1 MNNRKNNI
9 SVHATSAILGML
21 VVTAESHASPGE
33 GAPTLPIGSSEL
45 LNVGGGL
52 IFVVLA
58 IIILGIVYAR
68 TQGLRAG
75 TNGVFNVIANQALG
89 PKERIAIIEIANQQ
103 ILIGMTTS
111 SVQTLHV
118 FEHPVAITPE
128 EPISFSGR
136 LKKFMRSDGE

>member
-1 MNNRKNNI
+1 MNDGQTIYKMH
-9 SVHATSAILGML
+9 SAKAILLLL
-21 VVTAESHASPGE
+21 VGATKAHASPGD
-33 GAPTLPIGSSEL
+33 GVATLPIGTSDL

-58 IIILGIVYAR
+58 IIVLGIVYAR

-75 TNGVFNVIANQALG
+75 TNGVINVIATQALG
-89 PKERIAIIEIANQQ
+89 PKERIAIIEIADQQ

-118 FEHPVAITPE
+118 FDKPVAIAPE
-128 EPISFSGR
+128 VPASFSSR
-136 LKKFMRSDGE
+136 LKKFMRGDGE

>member
-1 MNNRKNNI
+1 MNDRKNNLRLYAA
-9 SVHATSAILGML
+9 SATSVML
-21 VVTAESHASPGE
+21 AVTAESHASPGD

-58 IIILGIVYAR
+58 IIVLGIVYAR

-75 TNGVFNVIANQALG
+75 TNGVINVIATQALG
-89 PKERIAIIEIANQQ
+89 PKERIAIIEIADQQ
-103 ILIGMTTS
+103 LLIGMTAS
-111 SVQTLHV
+111 SVRTLHV

-128 EPISFSGR
+128 EPASFSGR
-136 LKKFMRSDGE
+136 LKKFMRSDDE